1 MPLSE
6 SCGRD
11 LPYGPD
17 SLDTKGAEFLVNLHP
32 PGLSDSYAR
41 PFPSVHVSLNA
52 ESQDGQKITRVGHEH
67 SFTTSERR
75 DGGQM
80 LWDDSTLEK
89 VLDIVHP
96 SSTPSPPQSK
106 SGSFDLSVYEVRIDF
121 DDDSR
126 VLIMGCSS
134 GCVTVSAPACHC
146 YVTLI
151 DQLWT

>member
-6 SCGRD
+6 SCGRN
-11 LPYGPD
+11 LPCGPD
-17 SLDTKGAEFLVNLHP
+17 SLDAKGAEFLVNLHP
-32 PGLSDSYAR
+32 PDLLGFYAR

-52 ESQDGQKITRVGHEH
+52 DSRAGQKITREGHDH
-67 SFTTSERR
+67 GFMTSERR
-75 DGGQM
+75 GGGQI

-106 SGSFDLSVYEVRIDF
+106 SGSFDLSVYEVGIEL